1 MALTGC
7 GGALDLVKNG
17 VMDFNQTTTLG
28 KALDNWKSCEQ
39 RNWKEFETDNGAK
52 VIQFSCQHKIAQY
65 MSKAKSL
72 LPQKKQDEAGHLDI
86 ISNVQT
92 FQFTVNQDDTFQID
106 NVQVKTTW
114 KDGKSLDD
122 SQKPVEQLKKAYQNQ
137 LNFNPAELNEKSAA
151 EISYIFSIIKDRAN

>member
-7 GGALDLVKNG
+7 GGDLDLVKNG
-17 VMDFNQTTTLG
+17 VMEFNQTTTLG

-52 VIQFSCQHKIAQY
+52 VVQFSCQHKVTQY

-72 LPQKKQDEAGHLDI
+72 LSQEKQAKADHLDI
-86 ISNVQT
+86 VSNVQT

-114 KDGKSLDD
+114 KDGKSFED
-122 SQKPVEQLKKAYQNQ
+122 SQKPVEQLETAYQNQ
-137 LNFNPAELNEKSAA
+137 LNFNPAELNEVGAA
-151 EISYIFSIIKDRAN
+151 QISYIFSMIKARAN